1 MTWEEEKMC
10 ILEPAEWWEPF
21 HPHLVNNTFVLP
33 KAPATCVPILQTR
46 FPTLNKQTVQIYTIF
61 FPFTISN
68 KEPYV
73 FQVKN
78 QKQFSETRGLHYAGM
93 PYLLGGQQFKS
104 DAYLS

>member
-1 MTWEEEKMC
+1 MC
-10 ILEPAEWWEPF
+10 SYF
-21 HPHLVNNTFVLP
+21 
-33 KAPATCVPILQTR
+33 TR
-46 FPTLNKQTVQIYTIF
+46 FPTLNKQIVQIYIVF
-61 FPFTISN
+61 FFRFTIIN

-104 DAYLS
+104 DAYLSQNDKYKPKIPNKI